1 MEAVVSGRV
10 QGVMYRDF
18 VERNASALSLCGFV
32 ENIPDG
38 TVSVCAEGDRE
49 KLETLL
55 SRLKKGP
62 LFARVDDVTVSWA
75 EATNEHKSFSIK
87 HT

>member
-1 MEAVVSGRV
+1 MEALVSGRV

-32 ENIPDG
+32 KNLPDG
-38 TVSVCAEGDRE
+38 TVSVYAEGSR
-49 KLETLL
+49 KHLETLL
-55 SRLKKGP
+55 ERLKKGP
-62 LFARVDDVTVSWA
+62 MFAKVDEVTVSWA

-87 HT
+87 